1 MGEREGIVGAH
12 PRVCGEHVRVRS
24 SPLNSPGSSPRLRGA
39 PSSITTTTPGVGLI
53 PASAGST
60 HGYEHFR
67 VWLWAHPR
75 VCGEHITP
83 GDNDITH
90 LGSSP
95 RLRGAHLLT
104 STFNKCDEY
113 LGSTVS
119 RSGVQALIFKGSLR
133 AQHECQT
140 VEIGWFPFVPV
151 GPKIEALVIGCAEGH
166 ESIAVIHVSAHT
178 IPEPVSYSC
187 AGSADEDAWGYL
199 HQPFGQVT
207 ADTLRYC
214 VQYEHEHVSPMLPS

>member
-1 MGEREGIVGAH
+1 MW
-12 PRVCGEHVRVRS
+12 S
-24 SPLNSPGSSPRLRGA
+24 
-39 PSSITTTTPGVGLI
+39 
-53 PASAGST
+53 
-60 HGYEHFR
+60 
-67 VWLWAHPR
+67 
-75 VCGEHITP
+75 
-83 GDNDITH
+83 
-90 LGSSP
+90 GSSP

-113 LGSTVS
+113 LGLTVS
-119 RSGVQALIFKGSLR
+119 RSGVQALIFQGSLR

-140 VEIGWFPFVPV
+140 VEIGWFPFVSV
-151 GPKIEALVIGCAEGH
+151 GPKLEALVIGCAEGH
-166 ESIAVIHVSAHT
+166 ESIAVIHMSAHT

-187 AGSADEDAWGYL
+187 AGSADEDAWGYF

>member
-1 MGEREGIVGAH
+1 MCQPAGWSSGSSPRLRGAHRILLSRLVRYGLIPASAGSTTLLPHSELAHGAH
-12 PRVCGEHVRVRS
+12 PRVCGEH
-24 SPLNSPGSSPRLRGA
+24 
-39 PSSITTTTPGVGLI
+39 
-53 PASAGST
+53 
-60 HGYEHFR
+60 
-67 VWLWAHPR
+67 
-75 VCGEHITP
+75 P
-83 GDNDITH
+83 GDRRGSQQK

-113 LGSTVS
+113 LGLTVS
-119 RSGVQALIFKGSLR
+119 RSGVQALIFQGSLR